1 MKLALLF
8 ANYQFI
14 YAYKYVDF
22 ARNYYY
28 LLKYYFFN
36 FMRCV
41 FILLE
46 HMSTN

>member
-1 MKLALLF
+1 MKLYSSLF

-22 ARNYYY
+22 ARNYYC

-36 FMRCV
+36 FMR
-41 FILLE
+41 
-46 HMSTN
+46 